1 MNQHHKLQRLKQ
13 LWLVR
18 LNAFKQ
24 RLDAIQLRIT
34 VEQEKYDMLVQY
46 RDSLSKPATQMSAL
60 ALKQSRYLMNKMD
73 HAISEQDKLLQ
84 NLYNE
89 KTYVT
94 SGYLQQKKQCEKLD
108 NLIYCRKRKAKQISD
123 KKTSDDLMI
132 VLGNKLAGQNG

>member
-24 RLDAIQLRIT
+24 RLDAIQLKIT

-94 SGYLQQKKQCEKLD
+94 SGYLQQKK
-108 NLIYCRKRKAKQISD
+108 
-123 KKTSDDLMI
+123 TM
-132 VLGNKLAGQNG
+132 